1 MLCNK
6 LVKYAAKRNTQRRM
20 NRLRE
25 KSVQKTRCYGNSEQC
40 IQFTGSVTV
49 KQLPLF
55 SSLSREISPP
65 Q

>member
-25 KSVQKTRCYGNSEQC
+25 KLIEKTRCYGNSERR
-40 IQFTGSVTV
+40 IQFAGSVTV